1 MLNKKAPSL
10 FSGEFLIITAAALWG
25 IISLFS
31 RPLNEFGF
39 SSAEITFVRSVL
51 SVVFLGIYLLFRNK
65 NYFKISLKDLPLLLF
80 LGIGC
85 FMAVCLLYTLSI
97 EENGSSLAAMLEYT
111 APIWTVLLSRF
122 IFKEKISVKKIIAL
136 VGVLGGCA
144 MLSFDGEVRLS
155 IKGLIFGVG
164 TGIALSLY
172 KIMSKTATKKY
183 PAESITFYMFLFS
196 ALGMFFIATSWNIPI
211 KIYKQPQSI
220 YYFLALAFLSTALAY
235 ILFAFGVKTVSA
247 GKASMFSTVEI
258 LTAAVVGIIAFNE
271 RLGFLGYIGIVVT
284 VLSLLFLQ
292 LSDKKIKKIKRRKE
306 YEKI

>member
-10 FSGEFLIITAAALWG
+10 LSGELLIITAAALWG

-85 FMAVCLLYTLSI
+85 FMTVCLLYTLSI

-122 IFKEKISVKKIIAL
+122 VFKEKLSIKKIVAL

-172 KIMSKTATKKY
+172 EIMSKTATKKY

-196 ALGMFFIATSWNIPI
+196 AFGMFFIATSWNIPI

-220 YYFLALAFLSTALAY
+220 YYFLGLAFLSTALAY

-292 LSDKKIKKIKRRKE
+292 LSDKNTNKKDRKE
-306 YEKI
+306 KRI